1 MKRLFLIII
10 AVLTLC
16 AGADAR
22 TFALLVG
29 MSDYDEPDVTK
40 LSAKDV
46 KDLATVLKQT
56 TKDVTVLTSKYA
68 TRENVSAKLKKI
80 TETARKGDRIIF
92 FFNGHGYE
100 GGIGLYKSSL
110 NYSDL
115 VRMLDE
121 AKASEVLVFIN
132 ACHSG
137 SAKNA
142 VSGNSNNFE
151 GLKAK
156 PGHVYMLSSRSEEF
170 SWSGGWLNKGF
181 FTQALITGL
190 RGKAARDHDYTITV
204 LELFKHIHRDVVRRS
219 DDVQHPMLIAPKE
232 MHDLPVIRYP
242 KPDTKE

>member
-1 MKRLFLIII
+1 MKRLILIII

-16 AGADAR
+16 CPTEAR

-29 MSDYDEPDVTK
+29 MSNYDEPDVTK

-46 KDLATVLKQT
+46 KDLATILKQT

-68 TRENVSAKLKKI
+68 TRENVTAKLKKI
-80 TETARKGDRIIF
+80 TDTAQKGDRIIF

-100 GGIGLYKSSL
+100 GGLGLFKSSL

-115 VRMLDE
+115 VRMLDQ
-121 AKASEVLVFIN
+121 AKASEVFVFIN

-137 SAKNA
+137 SAGKS
-142 VSGNSNNFE
+142 VSPDTDSFA

-170 SWSGGWLNKGF
+170 SWSGGWLDKGF

-190 RGKAARDHDYTITV
+190 RGKADRDHDYTITV
-204 LELFKHIHRDVVRRS
+204 MELFRHIHRDVVRRS
-219 DDVQHPMLIAPKE
+219 EDKQHPMLIAPKS
-232 MHDLPVIRYP
+232 MHELPVIRYP
-242 KPDTKE
+242 KPENDR